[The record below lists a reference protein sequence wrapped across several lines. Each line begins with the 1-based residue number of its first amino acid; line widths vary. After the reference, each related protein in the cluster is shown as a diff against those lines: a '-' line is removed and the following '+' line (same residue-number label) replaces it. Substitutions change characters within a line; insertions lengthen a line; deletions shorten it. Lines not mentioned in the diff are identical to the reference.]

1 MRVVFSRDMG
11 GKTVDRITHLNM
23 LVGPYSRRHRHSWL
37 SRFTF
42 ALWALF
48 AIFVGST
55 LGFLLG
61 VLRNISL
68 GHVAAWVLAGALLAG
83 PAFAQHHPSTPAERA
98 QTEQLNRNAAMK
110 ARPPSP
116 AMAVAREQT
125 YAQIERVETFA
136 PETSGLAAPVIPI
149 GLPRQLTLPPGYAA
163 ARVRLRN

>member
-1 MRVVFSRDMG
+1 M
-11 GKTVDRITHLNM
+11 DRITHLNM

-42 ALWALF
+42 ALWTLF

-68 GHVAAWVLAGALLAG
+68 AHVAAWAVAGALLAG
-83 PAFAQHHPSTPAERA
+83 PAFAQHHASTPAERA
-98 QTEQLNRNAAMK
+98 QTEQLNRNAVMK
-110 ARPPSP
+110 ARLPTPT
-116 AMAVAREQT
+116 MAVTRENKQT
-125 YAQIERVETFA
+125 YAQIERVEAFS